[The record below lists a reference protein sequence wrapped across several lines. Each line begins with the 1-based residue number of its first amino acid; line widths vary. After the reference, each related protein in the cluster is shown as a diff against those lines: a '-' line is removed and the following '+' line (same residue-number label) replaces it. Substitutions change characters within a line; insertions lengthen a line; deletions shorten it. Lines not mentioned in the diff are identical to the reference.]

1 MATST
6 QTALAKSARCFTT
19 DDGHYNCQ
27 FKTTDKDGSFEIT
40 AKAKPR
46 FILIM
51 DSPGIAS
58 GFADYGTGRNVYLPG
73 QYIRQN
79 NDRACWENTE
89 TKSKICAW

>member
-1 MATST
+1 M
-6 QTALAKSARCFTT
+6 
-19 DDGHYNCQ
+19 
-27 FKTTDKDGSFEIT
+27 TDKDGSFKIT
-40 AKAKPR
+40 ASGKPR

-79 NDRACWENTE
+79 KDRACWENSE
-89 TKSKICAW
+89 TKTKICAW